1 MTTKTTLLIVDD
13 EETIHKALQRTLR
26 REPYEILHAYDSA
39 EAAAMIAQH
48 PEIAM
53 VLCDHYMPGTHGL
66 DLLIELRRRY
76 PQLVTVLLTAQADLQ
91 LVMAAL
97 NEGHIHKFLTKPWD
111 SPALR
116 ATLADLITQSAGA
129 SRPPEPAA
137 SEDDA
142 VERRLREELM
152 PLRDTSTGAFIIDGS
167 QFE

>member
-1 MTTKTTLLIVDD
+1 VDD

-26 REPYEILHAYDSA
+26 REPYDILHAYDSA

-48 PEIAM
+48 PEIAI

-76 PQLVTVLLTAQADLQ
+76 PQLITVLLTAQADLQ
-91 LVMAAL
+91 LVMTAL

-116 ATLADLITQSAGA
+116 STLAELLAQSAEA
-129 SRPPEPAA
+129 PRPPAPSAA
-137 SEDDA
+137 EDDA
-142 VERRLREELM
+142 IEKRLREELM

-167 QFE
+167 DFE